1 MDPFFLLNDFEI
13 YLNSEKR
20 VSNHTLVAY
29 IKDTRDF
36 IHSFSLTNQNE
47 MNEVSFQVLR
57 SWLVE
62 LVESG
67 LSNRTINRKI
77 SSVRMYFKWLVKN
90 KYILTDPTTRL
101 KGPKTEKRLP
111 TFIKQYELSLDELS
125 DIFPNNNEGLRDR
138 LFIEL
143 FYQTGI
149 RLSELIS
156 LKTSSVTATMIK
168 VLGKRNKE
176 RLIPISDNLSML
188 IKVYLTCK
196 TEDESKSPFLFA
208 LKNGDK
214 LYPKFVYRKI
224 NYYLGLITTIE
235 KKSPHVLRHSF
246 ATHMLNNGAGLETLK
261 NILGHASLAA
271 TQVYTHSSF
280 AQLNSIY
287 SSAHPRGHN
296 KT

>member
-111 TFIKQYELSLDELS
+111 TFIKQSELSLDALS

-224 NYYLGLITTIE
+224 NYYLSLITTIE

>member
-111 TFIKQYELSLDELS
+111 TFIKQSELSLDALS

-214 LYPKFVYRKI
+214 LYPKFVYRKN

>member
-29 IKDTRDF
+29 IKDIRDF

-77 SSVRMYFKWLVKN
+77 SSVRMYFKWLIKN
-90 KYILTDPTTRL
+90 KYILIDPTTRL

-111 TFIKQYELSLDELS
+111 TFIKQSELSSDALS

-156 LKTSSVTATMIK
+156 LKTSSVTTTMIK

-196 TEDESKSPFLFA
+196 TEDESKSPFLFT

>member
-101 KGPKTEKRLP
+101 K
-111 TFIKQYELSLDELS
+111 
-125 DIFPNNNEGLRDR
+125 
-138 LFIEL
+138 
-143 FYQTGI
+143 
-149 RLSELIS
+149 
-156 LKTSSVTATMIK
+156 
-168 VLGKRNKE
+168 
-176 RLIPISDNLSML
+176 
-188 IKVYLTCK
+188 
-196 TEDESKSPFLFA
+196 
-208 LKNGDK
+208 
-214 LYPKFVYRKI
+214 
-224 NYYLGLITTIE
+224 
-235 KKSPHVLRHSF
+235 
-246 ATHMLNNGAGLETLK
+246 
-261 NILGHASLAA
+261 
-271 TQVYTHSSF
+271 
-280 AQLNSIY
+280 
-287 SSAHPRGHN
+287 
-296 KT
+296 

>member
-29 IKDTRDF
+29 LKDTRDF

-111 TFIKQYELSLDELS
+111 TFIKQSELSLDALS

-224 NYYLGLITTIE
+224 NYYLSLITTIE

>member
-111 TFIKQYELSLDELS
+111 TFIKQSELSLDALS

>member
-1 MDPFFLLNDFEI
+1 
-13 YLNSEKR
+13 
-20 VSNHTLVAY
+20 
-29 IKDTRDF
+29 
-36 IHSFSLTNQNE
+36 

-111 TFIKQYELSLDELS
+111 TFIKQSELSLDALS